1 MTAYR
6 SPRRL
11 PLAAMIG
18 MSLATTAA
26 FAQSAQSPVELDRVA
41 VTGVRASIQKSLV
54 DKRNA
59 LGVVDAISAED
70 IGKFPDLNLSESLQ
84 RISGITLDRNSEGE
98 GRAIN
103 LRGLGPEFTR
113 VEINGM
119 SGMSNSMA
127 GRLDGADGGR
137 GFNFEIFASELFSKA
152 TVYKT
157 GLAEVD
163 EGGLAGTVRLET
175 PRPLDTQG
183 TRVVASALGNYGDIS
198 GNIDPRTSVLFSH
211 NHDDIFG
218 IAASV
223 AWSKSDIEYNTLE
236 AASWRPFA
244 NANPA
249 SRIQASDGVR
259 EAWNPT
265 GLRYYSIRNERETLG
280 TTLSLQFQPNEY
292 LRFSVDGLYGTLDNK
307 RQAPRGD
314 MPIEG
319 SLDAPLRA
327 DVVDG
332 IIVSGDFPGVQQ
344 RITGEYPTIDET
356 YKQITAGLE
365 WTPNEYWSIRPSFGH
380 VSREVKRQGQ
390 TFSFRL
396 AENGA
401 FDPGVVS
408 YRIRGDFLE
417 FGSNKTTFEDHPEN
431 FLFNVFLLSGSRIH
445 DQENQARLDFDR
457 HFAGNEHVLKFGL
470 RYNDHTR
477 KRTSSNWVLER
488 IDGNDLSAIQPTL
501 ADVVNYYRYQLA
513 GAPDSAPSRLM
524 SADLAKVWE
533 VFMPNGLGG
542 TPIPGTRF
550 VNQTGSEAQGT
561 YTIQEKITSAWAQ
574 MDFVFD
580 QWTVVPGVRF
590 VHTEQI
596 SSGFNVTNA
605 NLGDTQVIT
614 PVRYSRTYNGFLP
627 GLTARYDVNDDIVI
641 RAAYAR
647 TLTRPNLSD
656 LAPTETIR
664 GIDNSGGTGTLG
676 NPNLEPYYANNF
688 DLGAEWYFS
697 AEGLIAANVFYKR
710 ISDFIDRRSFDAIR
724 TWPHQVTGVP
734 VVDGT
739 IRFTEPVNGVSA
751 TIKGVEVSLQS
762 RFSKLPG
769 AWGNFGGI
777 LNYSHT
783 DSSADFATENDV
795 RSQGLPGLSKNS
807 ANAVLYYDDGRLDAR
822 VSYAWRDRH
831 LAQFVDNFGIPRFT
845 NAYGQV
851 DVSANYKV
859 NQYVSIQAQILNL
872 TEEQRIDRSSARL
885 LPYGVADIDRRFMLG
900 VRVAF

>member
-1 MTAYR
+1 MKQCQF
-6 SPRRL
+6 PRRQPL
-11 PLAAMIG
+11 TALIGVLLAAG
-18 MSLATTAA
+18 AAQAQTTDAVDIDGI
-26 FAQSAQSPVELDRVA
+26 S
-41 VTGVRASIQKSLV
+41 VTGVRASIQKSLI

-84 RISGITLDRNSEGE
+84 RVSGITLDRNSEGE

-119 SGMSNSMA
+119 SGMSNSLA

-175 PRPLDTQG
+175 PRPLDAEG
-183 TRVVASALGNYGDIS
+183 TRIVASALGNYGDLS
-198 GNIDPRTSVLFSH
+198 GKTDPRTAVLFSH
-211 NHDDIFG
+211 NHNDVFG
-218 IAASV
+218 IAASL
-223 AWSKSDIEYNTLE
+223 AWSKSDIAYNTYE

-249 SRIQASDGVR
+249 SRIQATDDVR
-259 EAWNPT
+259 AAWNPT
-265 GLRYYSIRNERETLG
+265 GLRLYSIRNERETLG
-280 TTLSLQFQPNEY
+280 STLSLQFRPNETMT
-292 LRFSVDGLYGTLDNK
+292 FSLDGLYGTLDNN
-307 RQAPRGD
+307 REAPRGD

-319 SLDAPLRA
+319 SLNAPTRA
-327 DVVDG
+327 EVVDG

-344 RITGEYPTIDET
+344 RITGEYPSIDET
-356 YKQITAGLE
+356 YRQMTASLE
-365 WTPNEYWSIRPSFGH
+365 WTPNELWTIRPSFGH
-380 VSREVKRQGQ
+380 VSREVERQGQ

-396 AENGA
+396 AENGQ
-401 FDPGVVS
+401 FDPGTVS

-417 FGSNKTTFEDHPEN
+417 FGSTHTNFEDHPEH
-431 FLFNVFLLSGSRIH
+431 FLFNVFLFSGSRIR
-445 DQENQARLDFDR
+445 DKENQARLDFDR
-457 HFAGNEHVLKFGL
+457 HFTGNDHVLKFGL

-477 KRTSSNWVLER
+477 ERIASSWQLQR
-488 IDGNDLSAIQPTL
+488 IDGNDLSGITPTL
-501 ADVVNYYRYQLA
+501 ADVVKYNRYHVA
-513 GAPDSAPSRLM
+513 RAPGSAPSRLM
-524 SADLAKVWE
+524 NADLARVWA
-533 VFMPNGLGG
+533 VFMPDGLGG
-542 TPIPGTRF
+542 TPIAGTRF

-574 MDFVFD
+574 MDFIFD
-580 QWTVVPGVRF
+580 QWTLVPGMRF
-590 VHTEQI
+590 VRTEQI
-596 SSGFNVTNA
+596 SSGSDVANA
-605 NLGDTQVIT
+605 NLATQSIT
-614 PVRYSRTYNGFLP
+614 PVRYSKTYNGFLP
-627 GLTARYDVNDDIVI
+627 NLTARYDVSDAVI
-641 RAAYAR
+641 LRAAYAR

-656 LAPTETIR
+656 LAPTEAIR
-664 GIDNSGGTGTLG
+664 GIDNSGGTGTRG
-676 NPNLEPYYANNF
+676 NPGLEPYYAQNF

-697 AEGLIAANVFYKR
+697 SEGLIAANVFYKKIR
-710 ISDFIDRRSFDAIR
+710 DFIDRRSFEALR
-724 TWPHQVTGVP
+724 TYPHQVTGDP

-739 IRFTEPVNGVSA
+739 IQFTEPVNGVSA
-751 TIKGVEVSLQS
+751 TIKGVEVSMQS

-783 DSSADFATENDV
+783 ESSADFATENDV

-807 ANAVLYYDDGRLDAR
+807 VNAVLYYDDGKLDAR

-851 DVSANYKV
+851 DVSVNYHL
-859 NQYVSIQAQILNL
+859 NPHVSIQAQILNL
-872 TEEQRIDRSSARL
+872 TEEQRIDRSSARFM
-885 LPYGVADIDRRFMLG
+885 PYGVADIDRRFMLG